1 MQKKHLVLL
10 PHRLLA
16 FCVIASALLC
26 VAGCSRTEPYK
37 ALAGKPN
44 FLLIVTDDQ
53 SWLHNSFAGYPAIKT
68 PNFDRLAREGVYFDH
83 AYASAPSCT
92 ASRTAILAGQHFWRT
107 GSGAQLWGEYPST
120 LPSYQRL
127 LRLHGYKTG
136 YTGKGWGPGVSADRN
151 PAGPSYNSALKQN
164 GDAALSAIDHVE
176 NFRRFLADRKPG
188 QPFSFW
194 LTPTEPHRPFRRGSG
209 IESGID
215 AAAIP
220 VPPFLP
226 DNAAVRS
233 DIADYLHEIEY
244 FDAELGRVLNLLE
257 QAGELDNT
265 VIVYTSDNGM
275 PFPRAKSTN
284 YEYGTHMPLAVRWGA
299 AVREPRRV
307 GDFVGL
313 IDLAPTFL
321 TLAGVPVPSAMS
333 GRDLSALLRGDDAGP
348 ARDAAFSGT
357 ERHIYD
363 ARPGHAGYP
372 ARAIHTAA
380 GLYIRNFRPELWP
393 AGDAPAYADIDNGSP
408 SKEAVVAAGGSFL
421 ELATAKRP
429 AEELYLPDDPNQLRN
444 VADDSRYGALKNDLA
459 RRLLDELQRSGDP
472 RVGSD
477 PGVFDRYPY
486 SGPLSD

>member
-1 MQKKHLVLL
+1 MQKKQLTLL
-10 PHRLLA
+10 LLRI
-16 FCVIASALLC
+16 FLFGTVASAVLFSAIRGITLP
-26 VAGCSRTEPYK
+26 GK

-53 SWLHNSFAGYPAIKT
+53 SWLHNSFAGYPAIRT
-68 PNFDRLAREGVYFDH
+68 PNFDRLAREGVYFDN

-120 LPSYQRL
+120 LLNYQRL
-127 LRLHGYKTG
+127 LEQHGYKTG
-136 YTGKGWGPGVSADRN
+136 YTGKGWGPGLGAREN
-151 PAGPSYNSALKQN
+151 PAGPSYNRAKRSV
-164 GDAALSAIDHVE
+164 DPALSDIDHVE

-194 LTPTEPHRPFRRGSG
+194 VAPTEPHRPFKNGSG
-209 IESGID
+209 IANGID
-215 AAAIP
+215 VAAIS

-233 DIADYLHEIEY
+233 DIADYLYEIEY
-244 FDAELGRVLNLLE
+244 FDAELGRILNVLQE
-257 QAGELDNT
+257 TGELDNT
-265 VIVYTSDNGM
+265 VVVYTSDNGM

-284 YEYGTHMPLAVRWGA
+284 YEYGTHIPLAVRWGA
-299 AVREPRRV
+299 VVKQPQRV
-307 GDFVGL
+307 SDFISLV
-313 IDLAPTFL
+313 DLAPTFL
-321 TLAGVPVPSAMS
+321 TLAGVPVPEAMS
-333 GRDLSALLRGDDAGP
+333 GGSFSMLLRGERAGP
-348 ARDAAFSGT
+348 GRDAAFSGT

-363 ARPGHAGYP
+363 ARPGHTGYP

-393 AGDAPAYADIDNGSP
+393 AGDAPGYEDIDNFSP
-408 SKEAVVAAGGSFL
+408 SKQAMVAAGGSFL
-421 ELATAKRP
+421 ALATGRRP
-429 AEELYLPDDPNQLRN
+429 AEELYLPDDPDQLRN
-444 VADDSRYGALKNDLA
+444 VAGDARYSVLKNELA

-477 PGVFDRYPY
+477 PNIFDRYPY
-486 SGPLSD
+486 AGSRTE